1 MSNGSRTFLAFLLGA
16 ATGAAI
22 GILYAP
28 DAGDVTRAKL
38 RDNLQN
44 YLNSLRSRL
53 AEINDEANNGDAKS
67 NGTSGLPPQDYRR
80 AEELLREV
88 EGLISEMKS

>member
-53 AEINDEANNGDAKS
+53 AEINDEANKVDVQS